1 MLFVQGSRDSFGTR
15 DGSSGPVVAR
25 LARLAKLADRSAGT
39 RMFVVDGG
47 DHSLVRPKSAGES
60 IDQVI
65 VRVAGEIARF
75 IG

>member
-1 MLFVQGSRDSFGTR
+1 
-15 DGSSGPVVAR
+15 
-25 LARLAKLADRSAGT
+25 
-39 RMFVVDGG
+39 
-47 DHSLVRPKSAGES
+47 VRPKSAGET

>member
-1 MLFVQGSRDSFGTR
+1 MLFVQGSRDTFGTR
-15 DGSSGPVVAR
+15 EELGPIVDG
-25 LARLAKLADRSAGT
+25 LAEHTRGT
-39 RMFVVDGG
+39 RMLVVEGG
-47 DHSLVRPKSAGES
+47 DHSLVRPKSAGET